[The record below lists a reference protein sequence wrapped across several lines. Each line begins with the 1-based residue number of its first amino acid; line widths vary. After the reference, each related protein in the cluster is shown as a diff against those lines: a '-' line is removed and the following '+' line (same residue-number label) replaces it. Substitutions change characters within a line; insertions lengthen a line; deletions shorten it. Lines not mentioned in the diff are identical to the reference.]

1 MVTHVHLCHCS
12 SYSVSYSKL
21 ISEVYWKQKNRVPQK
36 IHNIS
41 STQYVLHLL
50 HRLYLSS
57 FSHINMHCFGPRES
71 VCLVPLTGP
80 VQSSDNFTIVRQ
92 NCIRYL
98 EEGVSPSYSQSRLS
112 NVAQFPRYVWQCR
125 DESHE
130 WGSTWCCFFKIDWTR
145 GCTSWTRGC
154 TRCIVWTTTLH
165 TRSHDADQIHYFFEH
180 SFVPRLKYFH
190 TSIFFSLISFLI

>member
-1 MVTHVHLCHCS
+1 
-12 SYSVSYSKL
+12 
-21 ISEVYWKQKNRVPQK
+21 
-36 IHNIS
+36 
-41 STQYVLHLL
+41 
-50 HRLYLSS
+50 
-57 FSHINMHCFGPRES
+57 MHCFGRRES

-92 NCIRYL
+92 NCLRYL

-145 GCTSWTRGC
+145 GCT
-154 TRCIVWTTTLH
+154 RCIVWTTTLH
-165 TRSHDADQIHYFFEH
+165 TRRSHETFTRCWSDTLLFWTFFCSKIEIFPYFNLFFLLSLF
-180 SFVPRLKYFH
+180 SFKHKQLIEPQVWNKHWKIPKILPFVRLKSVCYG
-190 TSIFFSLISFLI
+190 